1 MKRGPVQD
9 KFKLTNDPLC
19 EETHASS
26 KSSVRPIASILQ
38 EVLAQL
44 TEIIR
49 SEIRLASV
57 EIREDVTKVA
67 RAGIFLVVSA
77 VLALYAFGF
86 ILFAGV
92 YALARIAP
100 LWASALI
107 VGVVIGVI
115 ATGFLF
121 VGRRKM
127 KLASLRPDATI
138 ESFQENVTWLK
149 KHTK

>member
-1 MKRGPVQD
+1 MQD
-9 KFKLTNDPLC
+9 KFKLTNDRLY
-19 EETHASS
+19 EDTHASS
-26 KSSVRPIASILQ
+26 KSSGRPIANILQ

-44 TEIIR
+44 TDLIR

-57 EIREDVTKVA
+57 EIREAVAQVA

-107 VGVVIGVI
+107 VGVAMGVI
-115 ATGFLF
+115 ATAFLF
-121 VGRRKM
+121 VGRNKM
-127 KLASLRPDATI
+127 KLASLRPDVTI
-138 ESFQENVTWLK
+138 ESLQENVTWLK